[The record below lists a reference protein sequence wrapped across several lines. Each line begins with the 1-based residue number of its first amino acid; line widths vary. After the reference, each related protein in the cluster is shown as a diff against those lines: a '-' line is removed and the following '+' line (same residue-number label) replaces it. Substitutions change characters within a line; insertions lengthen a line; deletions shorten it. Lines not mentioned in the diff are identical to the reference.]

1 MTLGEKIQALRKSH
15 NWSQEQLA
23 EQIGV
28 TRQALSKWENGTAVP
43 DTSNVVQL
51 ARLFG
56 VTTDYLLL
64 EGGNGKEP
72 AESAERSNAELIAF
86 REKQMKLLR
95 CMVIKWAGIL
105 GILVLSILGSFVHY
119 GYSISYTTQLDFLI
133 QRIYGFLKY
142 YNLGW
147 LFCGLFIT
155 AFVGEFMRQAVEI
168 EYRQKTAEP
177 SE

>member
-1 MTLGEKIQALRKSH
+1 MTLGEKIQALRKSR

-43 DTSNVVQL
+43 DTNNVVQL
-51 ARLFG
+51 AKLFG

-64 EGGNGKEP
+64 EEQSGT
-72 AESAERSNAELIAF
+72 ERVETAGQSNADLIAF
-86 REKQMKLLR
+86 REKQMKLLG
-95 CMVIKWAGIL
+95 CLVIKWSGIL
-105 GILVLSILGSFVHY
+105 GLLVLAILGSFVHFDY
-119 GYSISYTTQLDFLI
+119 AISWITPLDFLV
-133 QRIYGFLKY
+133 QRIYGFLEY

-147 LFCGLFIT
+147 LFWGLIIT
-155 AFVGEFMRQAVEI
+155 AFVGEFKGQAVEKQ
-168 EYRQKTAEP
+168 YQQTTAEP